1 MTLTVSQPQWSVT
14 EEIPTLVF
22 CNLSHLGLL
31 SVTGEQGR
39 SFIHGQVTTDISSL
53 NADQWMWGAHCDP
66 KGKMLA
72 SFRTFSIDDALML
85 MMPKDTLD
93 ADLPQLAKYAVFSK
107 ADLVDA
113 SDSWTILGVAGQD
126 AKAWVEN
133 QFGEIS
139 APLTAISDGV
149 IVKDGERYIIILA
162 AEVSD
167 NLIGKLEQPI
177 YESRVWQSIEIKA
190 GYPNISAVHQGQF
203 VPQMC
208 NLQAVNGIS
217 FNKGCYMGQETV
229 ARMKYRGGNKRA
241 LYILTG
247 TTQNQISLE
256 SQLEL
261 ALESGFKKTGS
272 IIEYAQ
278 SGEQVILTAVL
289 PNDTTDAAVLRFA
302 DDETSNLSIQPLPYS
317 LDDE

>member
-113 SDSWTILGVAGQD
+113 SDNWTILGVAGQD

-190 GYPNISAVHQGQF
+190 GYPNIAAVHQGQF

>member
-190 GYPNISAVHQGQF
+190 GYPNIAAVHQGQF